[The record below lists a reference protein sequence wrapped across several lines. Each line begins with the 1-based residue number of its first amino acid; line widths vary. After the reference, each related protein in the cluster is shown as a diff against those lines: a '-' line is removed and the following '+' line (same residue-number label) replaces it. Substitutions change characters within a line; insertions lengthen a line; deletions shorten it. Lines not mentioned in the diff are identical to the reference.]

1 VSETNT
7 RIDRTCGV
15 CEVPAVNAI
24 DPFIAQQLA
33 ADLPP
38 EVFVG
43 VVRTFEADLGRLAQL
58 MVEAVKAGDM
68 ESYRRCA
75 HGLAGAAG
83 AIGARRLE
91 ALARQAM
98 SAARDP
104 SAAEVVLL
112 GQEAKAAL
120 AELFTLS
127 NNPGSAG

>member
-1 VSETNT
+1 VS
-7 RIDRTCGV
+7 
-15 CEVPAVNAI
+15 AI
-24 DPFIAQQLA
+24 DPVIAQQLA

-38 EVFVG
+38 AVFVG

-58 MVEAVKAGDM
+58 MVDAVKARDM
-68 ESYRRCA
+68 DSYRRCA

-98 SAARDP
+98 SVAQEP
-104 SAAEVVLL
+104 SATDVVLL

-120 AELFTLS
+120 AELVVLS
-127 NNPGSAG
+127 SSHASPG

>member
-1 VSETNT
+1 MT
-7 RIDRTCGV
+7 RIDRASGV

-38 EVFVG
+38 DVFVG
-43 VVRTFEADLGRLAQL
+43 VVRTFEADLARLAQL
-58 MVEAVKAGDM
+58 MVDAVKAGDM

-91 ALARQAM
+91 ALARRAM
-98 SAARDP
+98 SAAGEP
-104 SAAEVVLL
+104 SATEVVLL

-127 NNPGSAG
+127 SGAANPGSAG